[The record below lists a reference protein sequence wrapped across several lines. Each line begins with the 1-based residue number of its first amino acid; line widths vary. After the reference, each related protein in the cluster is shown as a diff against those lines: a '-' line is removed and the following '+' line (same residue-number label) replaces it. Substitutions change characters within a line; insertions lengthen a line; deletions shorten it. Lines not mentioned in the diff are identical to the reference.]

1 MNQSNTLA
9 GAGFMVLSTLGFSVM
24 HAMIQYLGTTGMH
37 GFEIAFFRNVFG
49 FFALLPILMRHG
61 LAPFRTTRLP
71 LHGLRAVINS
81 VAMLLFFYGITT
93 GIALGLVQAL
103 SFTAPLFVSVL
114 AVLFLGERFRAHRTA
129 ALVIGFVGALI
140 ILRPGVAHIPS
151 GAIYI
156 LCSAMVWGV
165 AMIIIKRLT
174 ATDSA
179 VTVALYMVLMMGPI
193 SGIAAAFVWTWPTP
207 EQWPWLVAI
216 GIVGT
221 IAQLSFTQAFRLAD
235 ATAVL
240 PFDFGKLIFSA
251 LLGYFLFAQV
261 LDLWVWVGGALIFFG
276 GFYIAWRERKVK
288 GAVETTQPD
297 PARPA

>member
-1 MNQSNTLA
+1 
-9 GAGFMVLSTLGFSVM
+9 MVLSTLGFSVM
-24 HAMIQYLGTTGMH
+24 HAMIQHLGSQGLH
-37 GFEIAFFRNVFG
+37 GFEIAFFRNLFG

-61 LAPFRTTRLP
+61 LTPFKTTRLP
-71 LHGLRAVINS
+71 LHGVRAVVNS

-93 GIALGLVQAL
+93 GIALGMVQAL
-103 SFTAPLFVSVL
+103 TFTAPLFVSVL
-114 AVLFLGERFRAHRTA
+114 AVMFLGERFRAHRTA
-129 ALVIGFVGALI
+129 ALVVGFAGTLV
-140 ILRPGVAHIPS
+140 ILRPGIAEIHP

-156 LCSAMVWGV
+156 LCSAMIWGI

-179 VTVALYMVLMMGPI
+179 VTVALYMVLFMGPI

-221 IAQLSFTQAFRLAD
+221 VAQLSFTQAFRMAD

-240 PFDFGKLIFSA
+240 PFDFAKLIFSA
-251 LLGYFLFAQV
+251 ALGYVFFAQI
-261 LDLWVWVGGALIFFG
+261 LDVWVWVGGVLIFFG

-288 GAVETTQPD
+288 GVVETQPD
-297 PARPA
+297 PSRAA

>member
-1 MNQSNTLA
+1 
-9 GAGFMVLSTLGFSVM
+9 MVLSTLGFSVM
-24 HAMIQYLGTTGMH
+24 HAMIQYLGTTGIH

-49 FFALLPILMRHG
+49 FFALLPILLRHG
-61 LAPFRTTRLP
+61 LTPLKTKRMP
-71 LHGLRAVINS
+71 LHGVRAVVNS

-93 GIALGLVQAL
+93 GIALDMVQAL
-103 SFTAPLFVSVL
+103 TFTAPLFVSVL

-140 ILRPGVAHIPS
+140 ILRPGIAEIHP
-151 GAIYI
+151 GAVYI
-156 LCSAMVWGV
+156 LCSALVWGV

-179 VTVALYMVLMMGPI
+179 ITVSLYMVLFMGPI
-193 SGIAAAFVWTWPTP
+193 SGVAAAFVWTWPTP

-221 IAQLSFTQAFRLAD
+221 GAQLTFTQAFRMAE

-251 LLGYFLFAQV
+251 ALGYVFFAQV
-261 LDLWVWVGGALIFFG
+261 LDFWVWVGGVLIFLG

-288 GAVETTQPD
+288 GAVETRPD
-297 PARPA
+297 PTRAA